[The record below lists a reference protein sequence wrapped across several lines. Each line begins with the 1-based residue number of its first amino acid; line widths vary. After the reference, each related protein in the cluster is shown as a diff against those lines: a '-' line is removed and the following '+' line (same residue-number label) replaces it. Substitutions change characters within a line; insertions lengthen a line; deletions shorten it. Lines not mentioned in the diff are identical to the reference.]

1 MTYLEYLEAE
11 PWRVDF
17 FEMMRRIERSLGEAS
32 GEAEARPRI
41 GDSASRR
48 EETIE
53 IDGKAVALSFGQD
66 PWMSFPGSN
75 VARVEW
81 RERAP
86 NADGEREATERSE
99 RLHIVLKFLG
109 MLGPQG
115 ALPLSVTEEAHGW
128 SLQRDP
134 SFPHFL
140 DIFNNRFLQLFYRAW
155 ADSRAIVQHDRPDCD
170 RFRDYVNS
178 TIGVGTRPFREL
190 AATPKGISAY
200 AGLLGSRTKS
210 GERLAGAIRGLFAVD
225 VEIEQLVGGWLTI
238 EESERSRLG
247 RKSCSLGGD
256 VMLGASSFELDH
268 KFRIRIFVEDMN
280 RYRDFLPGG
289 EDCHRLS
296 DLLFFYI
303 GEEMEW
309 DVEISLPATQ
319 TTPIALGRAGE
330 LGWTSWI
337 APNRTT
343 AERRCDAHFNPAK
356 RAPRSGGLVDL
367 KEGWK

>member
-1 MTYLEYLEAE
+1 MTYLEHLADE

-17 FEMMRRIERSLGEAS
+17 FDMMRRLERSLGHASDEAK
-32 GEAEARPRI
+32 AKPRI
-41 GDSASRR
+41 GDSASRKD
-48 EETIE
+48 ETIE

-81 RERAP
+81 REHAKG
-86 NADGEREATERSE
+86 ADGEPDSAEESE
-99 RLHIVLKFLG
+99 RLHVVLKFLG

-128 SLQRDP
+128 SLQQDP

-170 RFRDYVNS
+170 RFQDYVTS
-178 TIGVGTRPFREL
+178 TIGLGTPPYRGL
-190 AATPKGISAY
+190 AATPKGISVY

-210 GERLAGAIRGLFAVD
+210 GERLAGAIRGLFAVE
-225 VEIEQLVGGWLTI
+225 VEIEQLGGGWLTI
-238 EESERSRLG
+238 EEGERNRLG
-247 RKSCSLGGD
+247 RRNCGLGGD
-256 VMLGASSFELDH
+256 LMLGAASFGFDH
-268 KFRIRIFVEDMN
+268 KFRIRIFVEDMK
-280 RYRDFLPGG
+280 RYRDFLPTG
-289 EDCHRLS
+289 EDCHRLN

-319 TTPIALGRAGE
+319 TTPISLGRTGE
-330 LGWTSWI
+330 LGWTSWM
-337 APNRTT
+337 APNR
-343 AERRCDAHFNPAK
+343 ASGERRCDARFDPAK
-356 RAPRSGGLVDL
+356 YARAAKQRMQ
-367 KEGWK
+367 